1 MRSCQTDNYA
11 NFALLG
17 NNAYDLIFMHYLL
30 LSQNVSSYYCD
41 KYNITDEN
49 REFFLKN
56 IAYYFG
62 TRGPTIIDNNGLN
75 KIFENERIPKTS
87 NMPNL
92 SATDIINQIN
102 MCLKSDA
109 VYVCNSDGVLDKYTM
124 FILGY
129 LMAMKQEIFFWN
141 DIDKSE
147 WLMSCISQKNNN
159 GYKEVVQFP
168 LEMIRTFAYP
178 YLFKDKK
185 SNLSPGKYGELIVTK
200 DGNLGVDRNTEF
212 NLQVK
217 KQKIRKNTVVL
228 LGSLRKQLNTIKE
241 KALQF
246 KENGYEILAPKISSI
261 KNDKNGFIIFED
273 DLSDNPITIESGFIE
288 DCLKAESI
296 IVCDKDGYVG
306 NTVMFEIGYL
316 LAKKKNIEFIQEPN
330 EVWLADVVKHFT
342 ELNNQKLSSKPMTI
356 APIKNK

>member
-1 MRSCQTDNYA
+1 MRSQPTDVYA

-17 NNAYDLIFMHYLL
+17 NNAYDLVFMHYLL
-30 LSQNVSSYYCD
+30 LSQNVNSHYCN
-41 KYNITDEN
+41 KYNIIDE
-49 REFFLKN
+49 EKEIILKN

-62 TRGPTIIDNNGLN
+62 TRGPIIIDNEGLN
-75 KIFENERIPKTS
+75 KIFENSGIPKTS
-87 NMPNL
+87 NVPEL

-168 LEMIRTFAYP
+168 LEIIRTFAYP

-185 SNLSPGKYGELIVTK
+185 SNLPPGKYGELIVNK
-200 DGNLGVDRNTEF
+200 NGNLGVDRNTEF

-217 KQKIRKNTVVL
+217 NQEIRKDSVTL
-228 LGSLRKQLNTIKE
+228 LGSLRKQLETIKE
-241 KALQF
+241 KALQLE
-246 KENGYEILAPKISSI
+246 ENGYKILSPKLSNI
-261 KNDKNGFIIFED
+261 KNDENGFIIFED
-273 DLSDNPITIESGFIE
+273 DLSDNPITIESEFIE

-296 IVCDKDGYVG
+296 IVCNKDGYVG

-316 LAKKKNIEFIQEPN
+316 LAKKKNIEFIQEPS
-330 EVWLADVVKHFT
+330 EVWLADVVNHFT
-342 ELNNQKLSSKPMTI
+342 ELNNQKSSPKY
-356 APIKNK
+356 K

>member
-1 MRSCQTDNYA
+1 MRSQPTDVYA

-30 LSQNVSSYYCD
+30 LSQNVNSHYCN
-41 KYNITDEN
+41 KYNIIDE
-49 REFFLKN
+49 EKEIILKN

-62 TRGPTIIDNNGLN
+62 TRGPIIIDNEGLN
-75 KIFENERIPKTS
+75 KIFENSGIPKTS
-87 NMPNL
+87 NVPEL

-168 LEMIRTFAYP
+168 LEMIRTFEYP

-185 SNLSPGKYGELIVTK
+185 SNLPPGKYGELIVNK
-200 DGNLGVDRNTEF
+200 NGNLGVDRNTEF

-217 KQKIRKNTVVL
+217 NQEIRKDSVTL
-228 LGSLRKQLNTIKE
+228 LGSLRKQLETIKE
-241 KALQF
+241 KALQLE
-246 KENGYEILAPKISSI
+246 ENDYKILSPKLSNI
-261 KNDKNGFIIFED
+261 KNDENGFIIFED
-273 DLSDNPITIESGFIE
+273 DFSDDPIEIESDFIE
-288 DCLKAESI
+288 NCLKSENI
-296 IVCDKDGYVG
+296 IVCNKDGYIG

-316 LAKKKNIEFIQEPN
+316 LAKKKNIEFIQEPS
-330 EVWLADVVKHFT
+330 EVWLTDVVNHFT
-342 ELNNQKLSSKPMTI
+342 ELNNQKSSPKY
-356 APIKNK
+356 K